1 MNTPAIELAA
11 VSRTFES
18 GRVSALSNVDLS
30 IAAGEFVAITGK
42 SGSGKTTLLNILG
55 LLDRPSSGTYRLAG
69 QNAGMLSDD
78 GRTRLRGGQIGF
90 VFQHSYL
97 IAARSCLENVE
108 LSLQIAGFARGPAR
122 RERARELLA
131 SVEVE
136 HRLHARATT
145 LSGGERQRVAL
156 ARALSTR
163 PVVLLCD
170 EPTGNLDVETGDRIM
185 RLIEAVPLT
194 GASVVLVTHDLDLA
208 DRAGRVVVLRDGTP
222 VTPKH
227 D

>member
-1 MNTPAIELAA
+1 MNTPTIELAA
-11 VSRTFES
+11 VSRTFED

-69 QNAGMLSDD
+69 QNAGVLSDD
-78 GRTRLRGGQIGF
+78 DRTRLRGGQIGF

-97 IAARSCLENVE
+97 IAARTCLENVE
-108 LSLQIAGFARGPAR
+108 LALQIAGFTRGTAR

-131 SVEVE
+131 SVGLE
-136 HRLHARATT
+136 HRQYARART

-156 ARALSTR
+156 ARALSAK

-185 RLIEAVPLT
+185 SLIEAVPLT
-194 GASVVLVTHDLDLA
+194 GASVVLVTHDLELA
-208 DRAGRVVVLRDGTP
+208 DRADRVVVLRDGTP
-222 VTPKH
+222 VTRE
-227 D
+227 DT